1 MQVVR
6 LYNIISNPLEIKLDV
21 PQGSVFC
28 PILFLIFINDLD
40 FVLDIAAKLFADDT
54 TIFATTRKPEDSLDD
69 LVRDLVVRLKS
80 LLDWCSGNRMDINW
94 SKTFFM
100 IVTAKHSKNLNLP
113 SSIRVVD
120 NDVLVTDE
128 FKLLGVLIDNKLTF
142 NHPIVNICKK
152 RK

>member
-1 MQVVR
+1 MA
-6 LYNIISNPLEIKLDV
+6 
-21 PQGSVFC
+21 
-28 PILFLIFINDLD
+28 

-69 LVRDLVVRLKS
+69 LVQDFDVRLKP

-120 NDVLVTDE
+120 NDVLVIDD
-128 FKLLGVLIDNKLTF
+128 FKLLGVLIDNKLTL
-142 NHPIVNICKK
+142 HCHYV
-152 RK
+152 